1 MTTIIIDNS
10 KIEENYSEYE
20 IKMKFIEF
28 LESEMWKNSIDL
40 YEIYELNLS
49 KKTQNRLSNI
59 EKLNFIEY

>member
-28 LESEMWKNSIDL
+28 LESEMWKKSIDL
-40 YEIYELNLS
+40 YEICELNLS
-49 KKTQNRLSNI
+49 RKSQNRLNNI